1 MFRSPILYV
10 PISTAF
16 ASLLSWAPWSPA
28 PAALLAAPPPN
39 IVINEV
45 HVGGLGVPFIELRN
59 LSNKAQSL
67 AGMNIESSQGSV
79 SLGAA
84 PAIPAG
90 GYFAIAR
97 TPASEAGL
105 TPDGRTLRVGSPF
118 LHVTKDTLL
127 LKSGNQIL
135 DAVSYGTT
143 RDTSSR
149 YNAAVSAGQFLSGQ
163 FVNISGCFTQCTIG
177 RKASSADT
185 NNLAMDWD
193 LHGGANS
200 YNASPLA
207 ANSATLTGEK
217 ATVQH
222 FQQIFNQGLANGL
235 GFNVTYADHALFMAG
250 NPSTTQHS
258 FHIEAES
265 FGTYTLTG
273 AGSDQFVPLS
283 NGQYDIVSQGSFAD
297 GAFMILAS
305 ITERVRTNSQSRS
318 VALSVITEAGDQFD
332 YIEDATYTYTGS
344 WGAYS
349 IDQLRTVQAWDGV
362 TRTTN
367 CTQSMNWNPSLA
379 EVTMLSSTVKLS
391 RDFPANPPSIAD
403 YSVWLAGGG
412 IGQAPNAPYTIEKID
427 YQCVGSL
434 TGSSLKLTYPLYT
447 IDHGAHGS
455 AVQNDT
461 RLVAS
466 ATSPTDGLISYSY
479 DFVGPTMASVEQ
491 VVNASLSLPSFD
503 VALNGELLID
513 GASLAT
519 FSQYIDP
526 LRGPALAQDGGGF
539 WAWVGWGVATA
550 VTGAACAIG
559 TTATAVGTGL
569 ATVATW
575 GAATPAMIGGTGA
588 AAGACAVAST
598 FVGNSLWPG

>member
-1 MFRSPILYV
+1 MFRATHVYLPL
-10 PISTAF
+10 STAF
-16 ASLLSWAPWSPA
+16 ASLLSWAPWSPT
-28 PAALLAAPPPN
+28 PAALPAAPPPS

-45 HVGGLGVPFIELRN
+45 HVGGVGVPFIELRN
-59 LSNKAQSL
+59 LSSKAQSL
-67 AGMNIESSQGSV
+67 AGMTIESSQGSV
-79 SLGAA
+79 SLGVA
-84 PAIPAG
+84 PSIPAG
-90 GYFAIAR
+90 GYFVIAR

-105 TPDGRTLRVGSPF
+105 TPDGWTLRVGSPF

-127 LKSGNQIL
+127 LKSGGQIL

-163 FVNISGCFTQCTIG
+163 FVNISSCFTQCTIG

-185 NNLAMDWD
+185 NNLATDWD

-200 YNASPLA
+200 FNASPLV
-207 ANSATLTGEK
+207 ANAATLSGEK
-217 ATVQH
+217 DTVQH
-222 FQQIFNQGLANGL
+222 FQQIFNQGLVNGL
-235 GFNVTYADHALFMAG
+235 GFNVTYADHALFLAG

-258 FHIEAES
+258 FHIEAGS
-265 FGTYTLTG
+265 LGTYTLTG

-297 GAFMILAS
+297 GAFKVLAS

-318 VALSVITEAGDQFD
+318 VALTVITAAGDQFD
-332 YIEDATYTYTGS
+332 YIEDATYAYTGS

-349 IDQLRTVQAWDGV
+349 IDHVRTVQAWDGV

-367 CTQSMNWNPSLA
+367 STQSMNWNPSLA

-403 YSVWLAGGG
+403 YSAWVAGGG
-412 IGQAPNAPYTIEKID
+412 IGQAPNAPYTTEKVD

-434 TGSSLKLTYPLYT
+434 TGSSLKLSYPLYT
-447 IDHGAHGS
+447 IDHGAYGS
-455 AVQNDT
+455 AIQDNT
-461 RLVAS
+461 LLMAS
-466 ATSPTDGLISYSY
+466 ALSPTDGIVSYSY
-479 DFVGPTMASVEQ
+479 DFVGPTMANVEQ
-491 VVNASLSLPSFD
+491 VVNTSLSLPSFD
-503 VALNGELLID
+503 FALNGELLID

-526 LRGPALAQDGGGF
+526 LRGPALAQEGGGF
-539 WAWVGWGVATA
+539 WSWVGWGLCTA

-569 ATVATW
+569 ATITTW
-575 GAATPAMIGGTGA
+575 GAATPTMIAGTGA

-598 FVGNSLWPG
+598 YVGNSLWPG